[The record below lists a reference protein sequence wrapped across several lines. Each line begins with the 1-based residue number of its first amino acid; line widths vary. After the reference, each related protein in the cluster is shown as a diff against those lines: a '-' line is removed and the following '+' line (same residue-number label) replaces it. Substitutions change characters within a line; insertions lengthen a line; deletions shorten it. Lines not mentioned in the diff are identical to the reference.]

1 MDILTLE
8 VCHGSS
14 RLSMHQCH
22 AIVTRR
28 KLLNDRL
35 QKPRNTGQLPFKGLA
50 GGTQAPMNT
59 IPRKDELVALLN
71 ALKQRHRDLDIA
83 IDSLER
89 SGTSDQ
95 LQLRRLKKEKL
106 ALKDRISRIEDQIL
120 PDIIA

>member
-1 MDILTLE
+1 
-8 VCHGSS
+8 
-14 RLSMHQCH
+14 
-22 AIVTRR
+22 
-28 KLLNDRL
+28 
-35 QKPRNTGQLPFKGLA
+35 
-50 GGTQAPMNT
+50 MNT

-89 SGTSDQ
+89 TGTSDQ